1 MSSYEPQS
9 KRVCTMYNT
18 PYIEYHRMYS
28 EDYMTLIQDVNTR
41 IDAVSKIINDITI
54 ESNKQIWYN
63 DLEKYYIVKNMIIN
77 KNFDN
82 LVIYNCI

>member
-1 MSSYEPQS
+1 
-9 KRVCTMYNT
+9 MYNT